1 MLFRSAQTIG
11 NVQAVDLAVE
21 NGALIRYAQTAQSP
35 WFIYKKGGMD
45 HVVWFEDVRSIQA
58 KWKLV
63 QELDLAGAW
72 YWNLMRKF
80 RGNWLMLE
88 SPDAGRNT

>member
-1 MLFRSAQTIG
+1 MDMTGSFLMREEL
-11 NVQAVDLAVE
+11 QAV
-21 NGALIRYAQTAQSP
+21 S
-35 WFIYKKGGMD
+35 YKKSGMD

>member
-1 MLFRSAQTIG
+1 M
-11 NVQAVDLAVE
+11 DLAVE

-35 WFIYKKGGMD
+35 WFTYKKSGMD

-63 QELDLAGAW
+63 QELDLAGARMQEETLDMKQGERSMISRED
-72 YWNLMRKF
+72 NEINEKETM
-80 RGNWLMLE
+80 
-88 SPDAGRNT
+88 